1 MTLSG
6 ARAALGSPEIDAAF
20 RLNVTAVVS
29 QRQRR
34 RLPAM
39 PDHLPGRPVMRLRR
53 WAAAAR
59 GRTWPP
65 PGGQAAASGGGAAEA
80 AAEAAGVDVQQAG
93 SSSSNGS
100 ASSSG
105 NRSLDAAAAAAAA
118 SDDSSAVPFPGQ
130 HVYISHDENDSDEYD
145 DAGGEL
151 AAADLAVVNLDA
163 ATSSASGYGS
173 SSEASSGF
181 SSASSAALPSQQ
193 TAAGAAGQ
201 QQQAQAARQQGPQAL
216 LHCRTRVTMAVRVP
230 GPLKV
235 VPNALL
241 GYAGG
246 FRSSLGGACAS
257 VCRVENLGMSGVL
270 AMLQAAWLEH
280 TCTHEDALL
289 SPLLAAPLLPRR
301 QPVAA
306 HHSVCHAAQLPGA
319 VGCRLQAV
327 GRHCWHRRQQRPPVG
342 RSCWGALFRCSCGSA
357 GGAAAAAAPACRR

>member
-65 PGGQAAASGGGAAEA
+65 PEGQAAVSGGAAA
-80 AAEAAGVDVQQAG
+80 QAVGEAAGVDAQQAG
-93 SSSSNGS
+93 SSSNSS

-105 NRSLDAAAAAAAA
+105 TISPDSAAAGATAAAAAAAAA

-151 AAADLAVVNLDA
+151 AAADLAVVSLDA
-163 ATSSASGYGS
+163 ATSSATGYGS
-173 SSEASSGF
+173 SDGARSGY
-181 SSASSAALPSQQ
+181 SSASIAALPSQQ

-201 QQQAQAARQQGPQAL
+201 QQQAQAAGQQGPRAL

-246 FRSSLGGACAS
+246 FQPSCWVGPVHRCAG
-257 VCRVENLGMSGVL
+257 CRAGDE
-270 AMLQAAWLEH
+270 WLP
-280 TCTHEDALL
+280 D
-289 SPLLAAPLLPRR
+289 
-301 QPVAA
+301 
-306 HHSVCHAAQLPGA
+306 HAA
-319 VGCRLQAV
+319 
-327 GRHCWHRRQQRPPVG
+327 
-342 RSCWGALFRCSCGSA
+342 SC
-357 GGAAAAAAPACRR
+357 